1 MASIFGFNYKSKE
14 EREEEY
20 QSYFK
25 KVFPYGELQKQKVE
39 NILVDLSNK
48 NQGNQFMMHYVLIK
62 EAMIDSEVKNYEVIA
77 AGIERKRFVKLTPEL
92 KDCLRML
99 IYKDL
104 TMDEGLDYPTAQE
117 LKEKAAMKL

>member
-1 MASIFGFNYKSKE
+1 MASIFGFTYKSKE
-14 EREEEY
+14 EREKEY

-25 KVFPYGELQKQKVE
+25 KIFPYGEPQKQKVE
-39 NILVDLSNK
+39 DILVDLSHK

-62 EAMIDSEVKNYEVIA
+62 EAMIDSEDKNYEVIA
-77 AGIERKRFVKLTPEL
+77 AGIEKKRFVKLTPEL
-92 KDCLRML
+92 KDCVRIL

-104 TMDEGLDYPTAQE
+104 AIDEGLDYPTAQD